1 MRKVQ
6 QGRRGDPSKAER
18 PDVGQRFARQ
28 LLQAFVEENANYD
41 GVYSASKGKSQPLD
55 LVRVRSELRL
65 PSNSPHVQMIIFMV
79 ASPPSSEI
87 LRHLQ

>member
-18 PDVGQRFARQ
+18 PDVGHRFARQ

-55 LVRVRSELRL
+55 LV
-65 PSNSPHVQMIIFMV
+65 
-79 ASPPSSEI
+79 
-87 LRHLQ
+87 